1 VDDKLVTIVKFASY
15 VEANLAKQLLDD
27 FGIKSVVTGE
37 NAANVYSVPAVAK
50 AELQVLESQAQR
62 ALEILDS
69 NKKSDDAASNDAQE
83 Q

>member
-1 VDDKLVTIVKFASY
+1 MDDKLVTIVKFASY
-15 VEANLAKQLLDD
+15 IEANLAKQLLED

-37 NAANVYSVPAVAK
+37 NAANVYSVPAVATTD
-50 AELQVLESQAQR
+50 LQVLESQVQR
-62 ALEILDS
+62 ALEILES